1 MPAPDLTALK
11 AYLGTLAGSATDSQL
26 NIALATELA
35 AQARVCNVGTY
46 EDNDLVEV
54 VFRRVARN
62 LATKNLPLGMKTDPV
77 LGSVRIGSQDP
88 EVRRLEGP
96 FRKRVVG

>member
-26 NIALATELA
+26 TIALATELA
-35 AQARVCNVGTY
+35 AQARVCNVGDY
-46 EDNDLVEV
+46 EANDLVEA

-62 LATKNLPLGMKTDPV
+62 LAMKALPLGVQMND
-77 LGSVRIGSQDP
+77 LGSIRLGSQDP